1 MANNHN
7 FRYLRANM
15 DATLCM
21 AVGTIGDTLEYP
33 HMIYCS
39 CVPSFFFIKGQIHV
53 LYDEKDGVV
62 GFGIGIQFSGGV
74 YNHWTAY
81 HHSLQKQWVYT
92 TVSQITQFIHLNF
105 FLENSEFSLNYIIK
119 DLWETDHHS
128 WLSLH
133 RIIKNC
139 MPLFTAFN

>member
-39 CVPSFFFIKGQIHV
+39 CVPSFFLLKDKFMSYMMKKMELLV
-53 LYDEKDGVV
+53 LALAYNSRGS
-62 GFGIGIQFSGGV
+62 IQPL
-74 YNHWTAY
+74 N
-81 HHSLQKQWVYT
+81 SL
-92 TVSQITQFIHLNF
+92 SPLP
-105 FLENSEFSLNYIIK
+105 SEAM
-119 DLWETDHHS
+119 
-128 WLSLH
+128 SLH
-133 RIIKNC
+133 YCLSNYSIHSS
-139 MPLFTAFN
+139 

>member
-15 DATLCM
+15 VATLCM

-62 GFGIGIQFSGGV
+62 GFGIGIQFSGE
-74 YNHWTAY
+74 
-81 HHSLQKQWVYT
+81 YT
-92 TVSQITQFIHLNF
+92 TTEQLITTPFRSNESTL
-105 FLENSEFSLNYIIK
+105 
-119 DLWETDHHS
+119 
-128 WLSLH
+128 LSLKLLNSF
-133 RIIKNC
+133 ILISSLKILNSV
-139 MPLFTAFN
+139 